1 MPDPVQDAFA
11 NRPQMTFKEMYENDH
26 TNQNPNFWA
35 AAAQASTQSSKKSTG
50 TIFYTNC
57 AAADLIYKRADIY
70 AKKIRD
76 TDAYQWLYKK
86 IAYANAAIPGKI
98 QLKTRNEEGL
108 GSAKN
113 KNSLYT
119 IPPGVHKS
127 NNGLN
132 YSKGPRFLPNPHL
145 VSVKTEYKG
154 DFGSVQ
160 SCQIAFTVYSLDQL
174 SNCQG
179 FFQINETLSVNWG
192 WENGGS
198 AQGKP
203 ISFIGQIVNFSWSI
217 NADGGADCT
226 STAIGKGVN
235 TLSTNASMTA
245 TKNNK
250 TSTYMSGVT
259 ANKQLK
265 TVTTLLDQ
273 LVANA
278 PDFPYSLLNGLA
290 SIPKFSGW
298 HGIDAYDKMSSP
310 MTYCTLEKLIS
321 VINEKI
327 SDVGF
332 AGITYKIGS
341 ASQGGV
347 CKIPNT
353 GIDPAA
359 PKFLKNWASANPL
372 ECVFPGLDYYK
383 SKNQGLTW
391 NNFKTNFNAFAIGQT
406 TSLGNILLNVAFLS
420 SILESLGKTTDK
432 GEKSTSNTLND
443 FFKKIFTSINLN
455 SGGAIKISTAANPK
469 NIKEILIIDTQYMP
483 AEIQPV
489 VIPAISENSICR
501 SMSLSAKIPSE
512 LTSAA
517 SVAANSGAGSVN
529 SAGIKPFTKFN
540 TKIIKKDLEEQP
552 TDEVQKIVDK
562 TKEEIKVLNDK
573 LKDFDAYVAMQKNE
587 DPEDRIDYSGDIKE
601 IKEQIAVL
609 DKNLKAASNAL
620 ASPLELIGS
629 RGPSTE
635 FIADA
640 QAYLKSVGSDKDYS
654 VVYPLDFSFTIDGIN
669 GIKFGD
675 AVTSNYMPAVYR
687 DNSTRCAF
695 TVLNVSHEI
704 AGGDWTTSCTTVFRV
719 RP

>member
-1 MPDPVQDAFA
+1 MPQEPIQDSYAK
-11 NRPQMTFKEMYENDH
+11 RPPRTFKEMYENDH
-26 TNQNPNFWA
+26 TNQNPGFWA
-35 AAAQASTQSSKKSTG
+35 AAAHASTQSPKISTG
-50 TIFYTNC
+50 TIFYTSC
-57 AAADLIYKRADIY
+57 EAGALIYKRADIY

-98 QLKTRNEEGL
+98 ELKTRNEEGL

-119 IPPGVHKS
+119 VPPAVHKS

-203 ISFIGQIVNFSWSI
+203 VSFIGQIVNFSWSI

-250 TSTYMSGVT
+250 TSTYLSGVN
-259 ANKQLK
+259 AKKQLK
-265 TVTTLLDQ
+265 TVTTLLDE

-278 PDFPYSLLNGLA
+278 PAEPSFLAANGLA
-290 SIPKFSGW
+290 SIPKFAGW
-298 HGIDAYDKMSSP
+298 HGIDSYDKMSNP
-310 MTYCTLEKLIS
+310 MTYCTLDKLIS

-341 ASQGGV
+341 NSQGGV
-347 CKIPNT
+347 CKIPDT
-353 GIDPAA
+353 GKDPAA
-359 PKFLKNWASANPL
+359 PKFFKNWASANPL
-372 ECVFPGLDYYK
+372 ECVFPGLHYYK
-383 SKNQGLTW
+383 SKDQSLTW
-391 NNFKTNFNAFAIGQT
+391 DKFNTKFNAFAIGKP

-501 SMSLSAKIPSE
+501 AMSLSAKIPSE

-529 SAGIKPFTKFN
+529 SDGIKPFTKFN
-540 TKIIKKDLEEQP
+540 TKMIKKDLEEQP
-552 TDEVQKIVDK
+552 TDEVQKIIDK
-562 TKEEIKVLNDK
+562 TKEAIEALTNK
-573 LKDFDAYVAMQKNE
+573 LKDLQSYAKLQE
-587 DPEDRIDYSGDIKE
+587 GEIDFSDDIKE
-601 IKEQIAVL
+601 VKEEIDVL
-609 DKNLKAASNAL
+609 NKNLKTATIAL
-620 ASPLELIGS
+620 ASPLELIGA

-635 FIADA
+635 FVADA
-640 QAYLKSVGSDKDYS
+640 QAYLKSVGSDKNYS

-704 AGGDWTTSCTTVFRV
+704 SGGDWTTSCTTVFRV